1 MLANKNF
8 PDGIQMLRGFPVTVV
23 LSVPLKL
30 NFETEG
36 RKKLA
41 DKAPAELK
49 LTSMAADP
57 YAGGTV
63 CFVAQKSEN
72 LIPSV
77 LAFYDM
83 FHVRGKTSLVVSN

>member
-1 MLANKNF
+1 MLANKIF
-8 PDGIQMLRGFPVTVV
+8 PDGIQMLRGFPITVV